1 MGGTFQNL
9 RVLCLAHEKWIYQPA
24 YEVVLI
30 RLRKL
35 HLGGDGTKLRGYCIV
50 CVLRV
55 AVTFVYATYWPLKH
69 G

>member
-30 RLRKL
+30 RLRKVRM
-35 HLGGDGTKLRGYCIV
+35 GGAGTNLRGQCLV
-50 CVLRV
+50 CVLGICV
-55 AVTFVYATYWPLKH
+55 IF
-69 G
+69 GI